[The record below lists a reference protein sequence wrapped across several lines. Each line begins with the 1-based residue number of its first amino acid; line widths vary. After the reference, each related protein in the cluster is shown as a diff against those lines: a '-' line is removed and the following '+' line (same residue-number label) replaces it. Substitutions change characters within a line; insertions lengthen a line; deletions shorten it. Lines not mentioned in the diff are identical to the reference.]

1 MIYRVL
7 WGLHSWGIE
16 KLHNEMIEIKL
27 ESELME
33 EEVMCWKVWLSLL
46 ELLLYL
52 PLVKGT
58 STKKE
63 GVSKLVR
70 EIEVVLRNAF
80 FPVEKMD
87 NSGRSNNKS
96 TLFKPVNLNDLISVN
111 EVSPTVR
118 LNNLGRSSKWNHM
131 I

>member
-1 MIYRVL
+1 M
-7 WGLHSWGIE
+7 
-16 KLHNEMIEIKL
+16 
-27 ESELME
+27 
-33 EEVMCWKVWLSLL
+33 
-46 ELLLYL
+46 
-52 PLVKGT
+52 KGT

-63 GVSKLVR
+63 GVSQLVR

-118 LNNLGRSSKWNHM
+118 LNNLGRSSK
-131 I
+131 